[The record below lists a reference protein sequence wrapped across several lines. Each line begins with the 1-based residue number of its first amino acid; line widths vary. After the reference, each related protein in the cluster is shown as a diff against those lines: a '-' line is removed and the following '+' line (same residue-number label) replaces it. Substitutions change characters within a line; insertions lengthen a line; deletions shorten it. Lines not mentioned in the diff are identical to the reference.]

1 MFFICLNYNK
11 VSKVKVI
18 QSCPTIWDPMV
29 YTVHGI
35 LQTRILECIAFP
47 FSRGCSQPRNRTQVS
62 CIVGRRFYHLSHQGS
77 LEEGTWVVPTFWL
90 LLITLLWIFM
100 YKFLCGYMLSFLLAI
115 YLGMA
120 LLGHI
125 SRNTQIIFQSSWT
138 IYNSISNAWGFWFL
152 HIPVNRMCCYCRF
165 F

>member
-1 MFFICLNYNK
+1 MDCSLPG
-11 VSKVKVI
+11 S
-18 QSCPTIWDPMV
+18 SL
-29 YTVHGI
+29 HGI
-35 LQTRILECIAFP
+35 FQARTLKWVPIS
-47 FSRGCSQPRNRTQVS
+47 FSRGSSQPRNRTQVS
-62 CIVGRRFYHLSHQGS
+62 CIVGRCFYHLSHQGS

-100 YKFLCGYMLSFLLAI
+100 YKFLCGYMFSFLLAI

-125 SRNTQIIFQSSWT
+125 SRNIQIIFQSSWT
-138 IYNSISNAWGFWFL
+138 IYNSISNAWVFWFL
-152 HIPVNRMCCYCRF
+152 HIPVNRDVLLLSGF